1 MWSFEEQS
9 EIGNRSGEEET
20 KRKTFVGG
28 CYYLVDGCVRCDIVG
43 Y

>member
-9 EIGNRSGEEET
+9 EIRNRGGEEET
-20 KRKTFVGG
+20 KRKTFMGG
-28 CYYLVDGCVRCDIVG
+28 YYYLVDGCVCCDIIG